1 MSFLFSSNPRRA
13 DLGLTLLRVV
23 VGVIFVLHGYQKLF
37 VMGFSGVSGA
47 FAHMGAPMPGFS
59 GPLFAVAEFFLG
71 IAVILGLLT
80 RLGTLWFIL
89 DMAGAIAI
97 VHMKNGWSG
106 PGGMEVA
113 VLLLIA
119 SPAAFP
125 GGAWAMAISKWM
137 RSRGS
142 DWCSPQ
148 FNSDRPR

>member
-37 VMGFSGVSGA
+37 VMGLGGVSGA
-47 FAHMGAPMPGFS
+47 FTHMGAPMAGFT
-59 GPLFAVAEFFLG
+59 GPLFAVAEPVFGVL
-71 IAVILGLLT
+71 VILGLLT

-106 PGGMEVA
+106 PGGMEFP

-119 SPAAFP
+119 SLAVFLGGPGAFAIDNAIAA
-125 GGAWAMAISKWM
+125 
-137 RSRGS
+137 RGMKAS
-142 DWCSPQ
+142 SP
-148 FNSDRPR
+148 

>member
-23 VGVIFVLHGYQKLF
+23 VGVIFLLHGYQKLF

-47 FAHMGAPMPGFS
+47 FAHMGAPMPGFT

-71 IAVILGLLT
+71 IAVIFGLLT

-106 PGGMEVA
+106 PGGMEFP

-119 SPAAFP
+119 ALTVFLGGPGAFAIDNALAARGTKAASP
-125 GGAWAMAISKWM
+125 
-137 RSRGS
+137 
-142 DWCSPQ
+142 
-148 FNSDRPR
+148 

>member
-13 DLGLTLLRVV
+13 DLGLTPLRVV

-47 FAHMGAPMPGFS
+47 FAHMGAPMPGFT
-59 GPLFAVAEFFLG
+59 GPLFAVAEPVFGVL
-71 IAVILGLLT
+71 VILGLLT

-106 PGGMEVA
+106 PGGMEFP

-119 SPAAFP
+119 SLAVFLGGAGAFP
-125 GGAWAMAISKWM
+125 NEHPLATRAVNAS
-137 RSRGS
+137 SH
-142 DWCSPQ
+142 
-148 FNSDRPR
+148 

>member
-1 MSFLFSSNPRRA
+1 MIFLFSSNPRRA

-37 VMGFSGVSGA
+37 VMGISGVSGA
-47 FAHMGAPMPGFS
+47 FAHMGAPMPGFT
-59 GPLFAVAEFFLG
+59 GPLFAVAEPVFG

-106 PGGMEVA
+106 QGGMEFP

-119 SPAAFP
+119 SFAVFLGGPGAFAIDNTLAAW
-125 GGAWAMAISKWM
+125 GTKAS
-137 RSRGS
+137 
-142 DWCSPQ
+142 SP
-148 FNSDRPR
+148 